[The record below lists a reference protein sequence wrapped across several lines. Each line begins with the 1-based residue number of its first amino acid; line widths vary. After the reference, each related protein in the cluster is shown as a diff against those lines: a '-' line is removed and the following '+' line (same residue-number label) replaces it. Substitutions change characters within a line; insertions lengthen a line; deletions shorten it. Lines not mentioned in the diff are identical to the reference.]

1 MRKLTASALKTAL
14 WETLNRTKN
23 GTIEVKQANA
33 IAGQAREI
41 LRTVSTQLKISS
53 QSDRETPKKVVDF
66 SEA

>member
-1 MRKLTASALKTAL
+1 MKKLTASSLKTAL

-41 LRTVSTQLKISS
+41 LRTVNTQLKISL
-53 QSDRETPKKVVDF
+53 QSDRVPPPKVIEF
-66 SEA
+66 SEK